1 MQFRSIQQIN
11 LTLKT
16 STVLDTREI
25 LPYAECKVTDV
36 MTRLSRTAL
45 VLGVLVCF
53 LVMSGVV
60 SSQAAAHSLHHVHH
74 NAATHSTILCSLM
87 CAAGQVV
94 SVAEPVFDTQLTVLH
109 AIEVSISHPVT
120 LTVPTLRFSRGPPRF

>member
-1 MQFRSIQQIN
+1 
-11 LTLKT
+11 
-16 STVLDTREI
+16 
-25 LPYAECKVTDV
+25 

-53 LVMSGVV
+53 LVMGGVV
-60 SSQAAAHSLHHVHH
+60 SSQAAAHSLHHAHH

-87 CAAGQVV
+87 CSAGQVV
-94 SVAEPVFDTQLTVLH
+94 SVAGPVFDAPLTVLH
-109 AIEVSISHPVT
+109 ALEISIAHPVT

>member
-1 MQFRSIQQIN
+1 
-11 LTLKT
+11 
-16 STVLDTREI
+16 
-25 LPYAECKVTDV
+25 
-36 MTRLSRTAL
+36 MTRVSRTAL
-45 VLGVLVCF
+45 VLGVLTCF

-94 SVAEPVFDTQLTVLH
+94 SVDEPVFDAPLTVLQ
-109 AIEVSISHPVT
+109 ALEVSRVDPVT
-120 LTVPTLRFSRGPPRF
+120 ITVPTLRFSRGPPRF

>member
-1 MQFRSIQQIN
+1 M
-11 LTLKT
+11 
-16 STVLDTREI
+16 LDTREI
-25 LPYAECKVTDV
+25 LPYPEFKVIDV
-36 MTRLSRTAL
+36 MTRLFRTTL
-45 VLGVLVCF
+45 VLGVLACF

-94 SVAEPVFDTQLTVLH
+94 SVDEPVFDAPLTVLH
-109 AIEVSISHPVT
+109 AIDVSIVHPVT

>member
-1 MQFRSIQQIN
+1 M
-11 LTLKT
+11 
-16 STVLDTREI
+16 
-25 LPYAECKVTDV
+25 PYAGTKVTDV

-45 VLGVLVCF
+45 VLGVLACF

-87 CAAGQVV
+87 CAVGQVV
-94 SVAEPVFDTQLTVLH
+94 SVAEPVFDAPLTVLH
-109 AIEVSISHPVT
+109 AIEVSIVHPVR
-120 LTVPTLRFSRGPPRF
+120 LTVPTLHFSRGPPRF

>member
-1 MQFRSIQQIN
+1 M
-11 LTLKT
+11 KT
-16 STVLDTREI
+16 YDSLDTWPD
-25 LPYAECKVTDV
+25 LAYAETKVTAV
-36 MTRLSRTAL
+36 MTRPSRTWL
-45 VLGVLVCF
+45 ILGVLACF
-53 LVMSGVV
+53 LIMSGVV

-94 SVAEPVFDTQLTVLH
+94 SVAEPVFDAPLTVLH
-109 AIEVSISHPVT
+109 VLEVSNVHPVT